1 MGRIFFF
8 LFFFLKRKKK
18 TNFTIETYMLAHW
31 GPTKYY
37 SATLPLFF
45 VNKIKPSFSME
56 IKIYVILEEKNA
68 GFNCPVFGLKQK
80 KKRKSFTQ
88 LSTSSRC
95 HVRVTLRTADPFP
108 ASLEPIWLDL
118 ADRLKDY
125 LASCS
130 SPLQKKKRKEEKNSQ
145 QQRRVRGG
153 FFLSLIQAGETQK
166 KHKYYSHSFDKCFSI

>member
-1 MGRIFFF
+1 
-8 LFFFLKRKKK
+8 
-18 TNFTIETYMLAHW
+18 
-31 GPTKYY
+31 
-37 SATLPLFF
+37 
-45 VNKIKPSFSME
+45 ME

-118 ADRLKDY
+118 ADQLKDY

-130 SPLQKKKRKEEKNSQ
+130 SPLQKK
-145 QQRRVRGG
+145 RG
-153 FFLSLIQAGETQK
+153 K
-166 KHKYYSHSFDKCFSI
+166 KKKTANNRDE